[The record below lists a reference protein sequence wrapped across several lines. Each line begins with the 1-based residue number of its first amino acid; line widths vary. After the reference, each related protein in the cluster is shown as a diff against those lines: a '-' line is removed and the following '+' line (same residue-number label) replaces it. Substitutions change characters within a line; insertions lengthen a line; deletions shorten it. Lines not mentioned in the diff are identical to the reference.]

1 MILLIGG
8 LGNVGRNLEAHFK
21 RTTDQD
27 IFVLGKKSERIV
39 KKLYPNTNY
48 IEQDLLDD
56 GNWKLEKYIKSNN
69 ESNLIINLAFSL
81 GNFAN
86 TVIKDNTLIMD
97 NLYNNTK
104 QFDEVVHIST
114 TAVGGYG
121 SNPNDKIIQNYS
133 WDDFYTLAKSVQE
146 SYIAKKDIPTR
157 VIRIGNFIGND
168 SIFLKSLALL
178 TQIKIDKH
186 DFDFLSD
193 ITTTYDI
200 ASELLTASQLK
211 VNNLYNKELSTWLD
225 LVSFTKLN
233 WEISAE
239 LNYNYKESISFTD
252 YKKLLRYFTYLI
264 PKNSQTNIENFIKK
278 SSFLAGSLQST
289 ISNLNAITPI
299 FRVKRG
305 KEALPKN
312 SMSNNIK
319 DYLTSLDEN
328 AKSFR
333 LK

>member
-8 LGNVGRNLEAHFK
+8 LGNVGRNLEVHFK

-27 IFVLGKKSERIV
+27 VFVLGRKPEHIV
-39 KKLYPNTNY
+39 KKLYPDTNY

-56 GNWKLEKYIKSNN
+56 GNWELEKYINN
-69 ESNLIINLAFSL
+69 NDSNLIINLAFSL

-86 TVIKDNTLIMD
+86 SVIKDNKLIMD
-97 NLYNNTK
+97 NLFKNTK
-104 QFDEVVHIST
+104 HIDEVVHIST

-121 SNPNDKIIQNYS
+121 SKPSDKIVQNYC

-146 SYIAKKDIPTR
+146 NYIAKKDIPTK
-157 VIRIGNFIGND
+157 VIRIGNFMGND

-178 TQIKIDKH
+178 TQIKISKH

-200 ASELLTASQLK
+200 ANELTTASEFK
-211 VNNLYNKELSTWLD
+211 VNNLYNKDFTTWLD
-225 LVSFTKLN
+225 LISFTKSN

-239 LNYNYKESISFTD
+239 LCYNYNKSMSYTD

-264 PKNSQTNIENFIKK
+264 PKNSQTNLENFIKK
-278 SSFLAGSLQST
+278 STFLTRNLQST
-289 ISNLNAITPI
+289 ISNLDSTTSI
-299 FRVKRG
+299 FRVKRN
-305 KEALPKN
+305 KEQPLQK
-312 SMSNNIK
+312 SMSKNIK
-319 DYLTSLDEN
+319 DYLTNLDEN

>member
-8 LGNVGRNLEAHFK
+8 LGNVGRNLETHFK

-27 IFVLGKKSERIV
+27 VFVLGRKPEHIV
-39 KKLYPNTNY
+39 KKLYPDINY
-48 IEQDLLDD
+48 IEQDLLSD
-56 GNWKLEKYIKSNN
+56 GDWELEKYINN
-69 ESNLIINLAFSL
+69 NDFNLIINLAFSL

-86 TVIKDNTLIMD
+86 TVIKNNKLIMD
-97 NLYNNTK
+97 NLLNNAK
-104 QFDEVVHIST
+104 HFDEVVHIST

-121 SNPNDKIIQNYS
+121 SKPSDKIVNNYS

-146 SYIAKKDIPTR
+146 NYIFKNDISTR
-157 VIRIGNFIGND
+157 VIRIGNFMGND

-178 TQIKIDKH
+178 TQIKISKD

-200 ASELLTASQLK
+200 ANELLTASELK
-211 VNNLYNKELSTWLD
+211 VNNLYNKDLTTWLD
-225 LVSFTKLN
+225 LISFTKSN

-239 LNYNYKESISFTD
+239 LSYNYDKAVSFTD
-252 YKKLLRYFTYLI
+252 YKKLLRYFSYLI
-264 PKNSQTNIENFIKK
+264 PKNSQTNLENFIKK
-278 SSFLAGSLQST
+278 STFLTRNLQST
-289 ISNLNAITPI
+289 ISNLESTTSI
-299 FRVKRG
+299 FRVKRD
-305 KEALPKN
+305 KEQILKK
-312 SMSNNIK
+312 SLSKNIK
-319 DYLTSLDEN
+319 DYLTRLDEN

>member
-8 LGNVGRNLEAHFK
+8 LGNVGRNLETHFK

-27 IFVLGKKSERIV
+27 VFVLGRKPKHIV
-39 KKLYPNTNY
+39 KKLYPDTNY
-48 IEQDLLDD
+48 IEQDLLND
-56 GNWKLEKYIKSNN
+56 GNWELEKYINN
-69 ESNLIINLAFSL
+69 NDSNLIINLAFSL

-86 TVIKDNTLIMD
+86 TVIKDNKLIMD
-97 NLYNNTK
+97 NLFNNAK
-104 QFDEVVHIST
+104 HFDEVVHIST

-121 SNPNDKIIQNYS
+121 SKPSDKIVQNYS

-146 SYIAKKDIPTR
+146 KYIAKKDIPTR
-157 VIRIGNFIGND
+157 VIRIGNFMGND

-178 TQIKIDKH
+178 TQIKISKY

-200 ASELLTASQLK
+200 ANELTTASEFK
-211 VNNLYNKELSTWLD
+211 VNNLYNKDFTTWLD
-225 LVSFTKLN
+225 LISFTKSN

-239 LNYNYKESISFTD
+239 LCYNYNKSMSFTD

-264 PKNSQTNIENFIKK
+264 PKNSQTNLENFIKK
-278 SSFLAGSLQST
+278 STFLTRNLQST
-289 ISNLNAITPI
+289 ISNLDSTTSI
-299 FRVKRG
+299 FRVKRN
-305 KEALPKN
+305 KEQPLQN
-312 SMSNNIK
+312 SMSKNIK
-319 DYLTSLDEN
+319 DYLTNLDEN

>member
-27 IFVLGKKSERIV
+27 VFVLGRKPKHIV
-39 KKLYPNTNY
+39 KKLYPDTNY

-56 GNWKLEKYIKSNN
+56 GNWKLEKYINN
-69 ESNLIINLAFSL
+69 NDSNLIINLAFSL

-86 TVIKDNTLIMD
+86 NVIKDNKLIMD
-97 NLYNNTK
+97 NLFNNTK
-104 QFDEVVHIST
+104 HFDEVVHIST

-121 SNPNDKIIQNYS
+121 SKPNDKIVQNYC

-146 SYIAKKDIPTR
+146 KCIAKKDIPTR
-157 VIRIGNFIGND
+157 VIRIGNFMGND

-178 TQIKIDKH
+178 TQIKISKY

-200 ASELLTASQLK
+200 ANELTTASELK
-211 VNNLYNKELSTWLD
+211 VNNLYNKDFTTWLD
-225 LVSFTKLN
+225 LISFTKSN

-239 LNYNYKESISFTD
+239 LSYKYNKSMSFTD

-264 PKNSQTNIENFIKK
+264 PKNSQTNLENFIKK
-278 SSFLAGSLQST
+278 STVLTRNLQST
-289 ISNLNAITPI
+289 ISNLDSTTSI
-299 FRVKRG
+299 FRLKRG
-305 KEALPKN
+305 IEQPLQK
-312 SMSNNIK
+312 SMSKDIK
-319 DYLTSLDEN
+319 DYLANLDEN

>member
-8 LGNVGRNLEAHFK
+8 LGNVGRNLETHFK

-27 IFVLGKKSERIV
+27 VFVLGRKPEHIV
-39 KKLYPNTNY
+39 KKLYPDTNY
-48 IEQDLLDD
+48 IEQDLLND
-56 GNWKLEKYIKSNN
+56 GNWELEKYINN
-69 ESNLIINLAFSL
+69 NDSNLIINLAFSL

-86 TVIKDNTLIMD
+86 TVIKDNKLIMD
-97 NLYNNTK
+97 NLFNNAK
-104 QFDEVVHIST
+104 YFDEVVHIST

-121 SNPNDKIIQNYS
+121 SKPSDKIVQNYS

-146 SYIAKKDIPTR
+146 NYIVKKDFPTR

-178 TQIKIDKH
+178 TQIKIGKD

-200 ASELLTASQLK
+200 ANELLTASQLK
-211 VNNLYNKELSTWLD
+211 VNNLYNKDFTTWLD
-225 LVSFTKLN
+225 LISFTKSN
-233 WEISAE
+233 WEISSE
-239 LNYNYKESISFTD
+239 LSFNYNEASSFTD

-264 PKNSQTNIENFIKK
+264 PKNSQINIENFIKK
-278 SSFLAGSLQST
+278 SSFLAGNLQST
-289 ISNLNAITPI
+289 VSNLDSITPI
-299 FRVKRG
+299 FRVKRDIEQSL
-305 KEALPKN
+305 KK
-312 SMSNNIK
+312 SMSKDIK
-319 DYLTSLDEN
+319 DYLISLAEN
-328 AKSFR
+328 ANSFR

>member
-27 IFVLGKKSERIV
+27 IFVLGKKPERIV

-97 NLYNNTK
+97 NLFNNTK

-121 SNPNDKIIQNYS
+121 SKPNDKIIQNYS

-211 VNNLYNKELSTWLD
+211 VNNLYNKDSHYVVRLS
-225 LVSFTKLN
+225 FIYQIKLGN
-233 WEISAE
+233 FSRTC
-239 LNYNYKESISFTD
+239 YNYKESISFTD

-278 SSFLAGSLQST
+278 SSFLARSLQST

-305 KEALPKN
+305 KEQLLLK
-312 SMSNNIK
+312 IVC
-319 DYLTSLDEN
+319 LTIL
-328 AKSFR
+328 R
-333 LK
+333 TI

>member
-27 IFVLGKKSERIV
+27 IFVLRRKPEHIV
-39 KKLYPNTNY
+39 KKLYPDTNY
-48 IEQDLLDD
+48 IEHDLLDD
-56 GNWKLEKYIKSNN
+56 GNWQLEKYITNNN
-69 ESNLIINLAFSL
+69 EPSLIINLAFSL
-81 GNFAN
+81 SNFAN
-86 TVIKDNTLIMD
+86 TVIKDNKQIMH
-97 NLYNNTK
+97 NFYNNTK

-121 SNPNDKIIQNYS
+121 SNPNDKIVQNYF

-146 SYIAKKDIPTR
+146 NYIAKKDIPIR
-157 VIRIGNFIGND
+157 VIRIGNFIGSD

-200 ASELLTASQLK
+200 ANELLTASQVK
-211 VNNLYNKELSTWLD
+211 VNNLYNKDFTTWLD
-225 LVSFTKLN
+225 LISFTKSN
-233 WEISAE
+233 WEISSE
-239 LNYNYKESISFTD
+239 LSYNYNEAISVTD
-252 YKKLLRYFTYLI
+252 YKKLLRYFTYFI
-264 PKNSQTNIENFIKK
+264 PENSQINIENFIKK
-278 SSFLAGSLQST
+278 SSFLADNLQST
-289 ISNLNAITPI
+289 ISNLDSINPI
-299 FRVKRG
+299 FRVKRDEQQLF
-305 KEALPKN
+305 KT
-312 SMSNNIK
+312 SISRHIK
-319 DYLTSLDEN
+319 DYLSSLDEN

>member
-8 LGNVGRNLEAHFK
+8 LGNVGRNLETHFK

-27 IFVLGKKSERIV
+27 VFVLGRKPEHIV
-39 KKLYPNTNY
+39 KKLYPDINY
-48 IEQDLLDD
+48 IEQDLLSD
-56 GNWKLEKYIKSNN
+56 GDWELEKYINN
-69 ESNLIINLAFSL
+69 NDFNLIINLAFSL

-86 TVIKDNTLIMD
+86 TVIKNNKLIMD
-97 NLYNNTK
+97 NLLNNAK
-104 QFDEVVHIST
+104 HFDEVVHIST

-121 SNPNDKIIQNYS
+121 SKPSDKIVNNYS

-146 SYIAKKDIPTR
+146 NYIFKNDISTR
-157 VIRIGNFIGND
+157 VIRIGNFMGND

-178 TQIKIDKH
+178 TQIKISKD

-200 ASELLTASQLK
+200 ANELLTASELK
-211 VNNLYNKELSTWLD
+211 VNNLYNKDLTTWLD
-225 LVSFTKLN
+225 LISFTKSN

-239 LNYNYKESISFTD
+239 LSYNYDKAVSFTD
-252 YKKLLRYFTYLI
+252 YKKLLRYFSYLI
-264 PKNSQTNIENFIKK
+264 PKNSQTNLENFIKK
-278 SSFLAGSLQST
+278 STFLTRNLQST
-289 ISNLNAITPI
+289 ISNLESTTSI
-299 FRVKRG
+299 FRVKRD
-305 KEALPKN
+305 KEQILKK
-312 SMSNNIK
+312 SLSKNIK
-319 DYLTSLDEN
+319 DYITRLDEN

>member
-8 LGNVGRNLEAHFK
+8 LGNVGRNLETYFK

-27 IFVLGKKSERIV
+27 VFVLGRKPQHIV
-39 KKLYPNTNY
+39 KKLYPDTNY
-48 IEQDLLDD
+48 IEQDLLND
-56 GNWKLEKYIKSNN
+56 GNWELEKYINN
-69 ESNLIINLAFSL
+69 NDSNLIINLAFSL

-86 TVIKDNTLIMD
+86 TVIKDNKLIMD
-97 NLYNNTK
+97 NLFNNAK
-104 QFDEVVHIST
+104 HFDEVVHIST

-121 SNPNDKIIQNYS
+121 SKPSDKIVQNYS

-146 SYIAKKDIPTR
+146 NYIVKKDVTTR

-178 TQIKIDKH
+178 TQIKIGKN

-200 ASELLTASQLK
+200 ANELLTASQLK
-211 VNNLYNKELSTWLD
+211 VNNLYNKDFTTWLD
-225 LVSFTKLN
+225 LISFTKSN
-233 WEISAE
+233 WEISSE
-239 LNYNYKESISFTD
+239 LSFNYNEASSFTD

-264 PKNSQTNIENFIKK
+264 PKNSQINIENFIKK
-278 SSFLAGSLQST
+278 SSFLAGNLQST
-289 ISNLNAITPI
+289 VSNLDSITPI
-299 FRVKRG
+299 FRVKRD
-305 KEALPKN
+305 KEQLPKK
-312 SMSNNIK
+312 SMSKDIK
-319 DYLTSLDEN
+319 DYLISLAEN
-328 AKSFR
+328 ANSFR

>member
-1 MILLIGG
+1 MIILIGG
-8 LGNVGRNLEAHFK
+8 LGNVGRNLGQHLKEI
-21 RTTDQD
+21 TDQD
-27 IFVLGKKSERIV
+27 VFVLGRKPEHIV
-39 KKLYPNTNY
+39 KKLYPDINY
-48 IEQDLLDD
+48 IEQDLLND
-56 GNWKLEKYIKSNN
+56 GNWELEKYINN
-69 ESNLIINLAFSL
+69 NDFNLIINLAFSL

-86 TVIKDNTLIMD
+86 TVIKDNKLIMD
-97 NLYNNTK
+97 NLFNNAK
-104 QFDEVVHIST
+104 HFDEVVHIST

-121 SNPNDKIIQNYS
+121 SKPSDKIVQNYS

-146 SYIAKKDIPTR
+146 NYIAKKDISIR
-157 VIRIGNFIGND
+157 VIRIGNFIGKD
-168 SIFLKSLALL
+168 SLFLKSLALL
-178 TQIKIDKH
+178 TQIKIGKD

-200 ASELLTASQLK
+200 ANELLTASQLK
-211 VNNLYNKELSTWLD
+211 VNNLYNKDFTTWLD
-225 LVSFTKLN
+225 LISFTKSN

-239 LNYNYKESISFTD
+239 LSYNYNEAGSFSD

-278 SSFLAGSLQST
+278 STFLTRNLQST
-289 ISNLNAITPI
+289 VSNLDSITPI
-299 FRVKRG
+299 FRVKRD
-305 KEALPKN
+305 KEQLPKK
-312 SMSNNIK
+312 SMSKDIK